1 MDGASRATMVL
12 QCSLLRRGR
21 CAEVD
26 ARMQC
31 SMQGCSQFVV
41 SASAFLDRA
50 KGRSQRVVLVG
61 ICASFQK
68 CMQSRADVGLAFFSP
83 TTDRGQRQSLS
94 LRMSCLPLSET
105 PNVCHAHRRAG
116 QRGWHKL
123 TRSHSRLL
131 ASKRPGTSAPRS
143 RPYQAI
149 PDHGLGTISP
159 RPPLDLRVNF
169 EQTPQPFARSKRAV
183 IRQHLRWSSRGNAR
197 ETLDALQFLP
207 SSCTNPSPG

>member
-1 MDGASRATMVL
+1 MVL

-68 CMQSRADVGLAFFSP
+68 CMQSSADVGLAFFFSHH
-83 TTDRGQRQSLS
+83 GQRTETESQFAHVVPAP
-94 LRMSCLPLSET
+94 LRDTKRLPRT
-105 PNVCHAHRRAG
+105 QAGRRAG

>member
-1 MDGASRATMVL
+1 MHDGRSESSDDGAAVPAAETRAVCGGGCTDAVQHARVQPVCSVSLGVL
-12 QCSLLRRGR
+12 G
-21 CAEVD
+21 
-26 ARMQC
+26 
-31 SMQGCSQFVV
+31 QGK
-41 SASAFLDRA
+41 RA
-50 KGRSQRVVLVG
+50 QSESSVG
-61 ICASFQK
+61 W
-68 CMQSRADVGLAFFSP
+68 
-83 TTDRGQRQSLS
+83 
-94 LRMSCLPLSET
+94 
-105 PNVCHAHRRAG
+105 RAG